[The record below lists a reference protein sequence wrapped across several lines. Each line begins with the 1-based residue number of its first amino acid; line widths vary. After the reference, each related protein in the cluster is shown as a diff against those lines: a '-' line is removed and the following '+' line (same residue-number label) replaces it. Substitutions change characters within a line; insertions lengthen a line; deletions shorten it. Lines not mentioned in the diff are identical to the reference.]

1 MSTSTLKE
9 PNVSQS
15 KDVENGNDNSVKS
28 CISKPVLNGNKCAN
42 KEQNVPSCCPGAVT
56 NGNEAGNADVEY
68 IDSENLVD
76 LPDVDAALCTLVKRL
91 DSKDWVMTCE
101 ALNNVRQLAM
111 YHKERLQEL
120 L

>member
-1 MSTSTLKE
+1 VYDTGLHIYIILLDRWISLCFFTSSLCLLVLVRAEFYRFYFTQQTL
-9 PNVSQS
+9 
-15 KDVENGNDNSVKS
+15 
-28 CISKPVLNGNKCAN
+28 A
-42 KEQNVPSCCPGAVT
+42 
-56 NGNEAGNADVEY
+56 
-68 IDSENLVD
+68 
-76 LPDVDAALCTLVKRL
+76 KRL

>member
-15 KDVENGNDNSVKS
+15 KDVENGKDNSVKS

-76 LPDVDAALCTLVKRL
+76 LPDVDAALCVWHLFAYL
-91 DSKDWVMTCE
+91 
-101 ALNNVRQLAM
+101 
-111 YHKERLQEL
+111 
-120 L
+120 